1 MKLNKVQFINCIN
14 RYKLMRQQE
23 EEIINSL
30 NIDPEWKPSEW
41 INSYYDFLEEM
52 CELEEDPTYG
62 TILDWWVFETD
73 FGRGSYW
80 IEPIIT
86 EGETSI
92 ELRDAGA
99 LYDYLTQVEIANK

>member
-14 RYKLMRQQE
+14 RYKLMRKQE
-23 EEIINSL
+23 EEIINALDMS
-30 NIDPEWKPSEW
+30 PEWIPSEW

-52 CELEEDPTYG
+52 CELEMGPSYYET
-62 TILDWWVFETD
+62 TLDWWIFETD
-73 FGRGSYW
+73 FGKSKQ

-86 EGETSI
+86 VEGVEYQ
-92 ELRDAGA
+92 LYDAGA